1 MEKVGFFHED
11 VSEAAAAYEE
21 QALPKKMVGGAE
33 GLEIS
38 PAGPN
43 AGLGEGLRR
52 MKALNRIDIASLW
65 RAMLRR
71 PDGKNDGPRISLLA
85 PRGQACDPAGPKLAA
100 AGIAVE
106 GTAGAESYDFT
117 LPPGTSST
125 ELVQVALRSLVAIG
139 GLGLTGEWQ
148 WTVRPKGVYP
158 R

>member
-1 MEKVGFFHED
+1 MEKVGFFRDD
-11 VSEAAAAYEE
+11 VSEAAAAFEE
-21 QALPKKMVGGAE
+21 QALPKKMMGGAE

-52 MKALNRIDIASLW
+52 MKALNRIDIASMW
-65 RAMLRR
+65 RVMLRR
-71 PDGKNDGPRISLLA
+71 PDGKNEGPRVSLLA
-85 PRGQACDPAGPKLAA
+85 PRGHPSAEAGPKLAA
-100 AGIAVE
+100 AGLGLGGVD
-106 GTAGAESYDFT
+106 GAESYDFT
-117 LPPGTSST
+117 LAAGTSST
-125 ELVQVALRSLVAIG
+125 ELVQVAVNSLLAIG